1 MYFRAEILDAEEKVC
16 GLLRL
21 HPNISFHN
29 LHFEK
34 EESLSLFCHYNQ
46 KGNKE
51 DDERSVKQVALCVD
65 VFRIHFLH
73 FVF

>member
-34 EESLSLFCHYNQ
+34 EESPVYFVIITKKVIKRMVNALSTRW
-46 KGNKE
+46 
-51 DDERSVKQVALCVD
+51 RSA
-65 VFRIHFLH
+65 
-73 FVF
+73 